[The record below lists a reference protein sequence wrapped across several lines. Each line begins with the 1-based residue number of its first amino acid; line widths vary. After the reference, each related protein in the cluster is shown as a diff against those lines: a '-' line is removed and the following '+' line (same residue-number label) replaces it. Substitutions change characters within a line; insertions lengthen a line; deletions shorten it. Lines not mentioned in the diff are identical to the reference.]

1 MKKIFT
7 SLLMLLVSASS
18 FATDEITSGTNYYI
32 QNKESGL
39 FLCGANCWG
48 TQASVANEG
57 ELFTLTGSNG
67 KFTIYDTAL
76 SSSNKYLGSG
86 LYTDTQTGETF
97 TFTAVTENG
106 GGILQSLL
114 PLVHIWLNQ
123 PLKVFIQATQQNSFL
138 K

>member
-39 FLCGANCWG
+39 FLCGANSWG

-57 ELFTLTGSNG
+57 ELFTLTGSDG

-76 SSSNKYLGSG
+76 SSSKKCLGNDM
-86 LYTDTQTGETF
+86 YTDNNNGTVSF
-97 TFTAVTENG
+97 TFAAVDGEG
-106 GGILQSLL
+106 GGIYNRFFRWNIFGSINHYRSLF
-114 PLVHIWLNQ
+114 WLHSRTR
-123 PLKVFIQATQQNSFL
+123 F
-138 K
+138 